1 MSQVSQCNSDT
12 HFLGLGEDYI
22 TYIYI
27 YIILHYLHMYIYIY
41 IYIALLI
48 GLEELH
54 NANDD
59 GHAQHKRD

>member
-27 YIILHYLHMYIYIY
+27 HYITLFTYVYIYIY
-41 IYIALLI
+41 RSAYRFGRVA
-48 GLEELH
+48 
-54 NANDD
+54 
-59 GHAQHKRD
+59 

>member
-27 YIILHYLHMYIYIY
+27 YTLYYIIYICIY

-54 NANDD
+54 DANDD